1 MRELIWAILSV
12 FLGAC
17 AAPAG
22 NGDVIV
28 PVAPSITPHYV
39 IVQVL
44 PDPYTN
50 PTTTE
55 RSTP

>member
-1 MRELIWAILSV
+1 MRELIWAILFV

-17 AAPAG
+17 AASPG
-22 NGDVIV
+22 HGDVII
-28 PVAPSITPHYV
+28 PVAPSLTPHYV
-39 IVQVL
+39 TVQVL